1 VNLEVCDDV
10 KVLHSLV
17 TATIHLIMNCPL
29 HAKVLPNICCASA
42 MHLEVNVELTYMY
55 AITWTHSEHRS
66 LVEALEWSLCMP

>member
-1 VNLEVCDDV
+1 MNLEVCDDV